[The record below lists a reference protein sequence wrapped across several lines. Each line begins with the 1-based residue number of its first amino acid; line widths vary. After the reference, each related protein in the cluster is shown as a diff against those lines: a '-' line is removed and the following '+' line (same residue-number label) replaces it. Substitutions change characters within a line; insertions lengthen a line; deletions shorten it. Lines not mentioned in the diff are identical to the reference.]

1 MITYEELKNMLSF
14 GTPAVF
20 IGDEAYA
27 VRDVMQ
33 DAIGKYALLTDSDN
47 ALRKVYADVDGVFNN
62 LRTPEIPNTDAFQ
75 AYLDA
80 KRKEQEDADGTSKV
94 RAFRDIVTGM
104 ADLYAKKNKDYG
116 DSFGQ
121 SFKEYGAYAST
132 QRLHDKLNRIKQLL
146 KSGDTAVKTESV
158 IDTLT
163 DLACYA
169 IMLRIEIESVKSG
182 GEPSTENK

>member
-1 MITYEELKNMLSF
+1 MITYEELRDLVS
-14 GTPAVF
+14 
-20 IGDEAYA
+20 DEQVKHVLVDGELMELLKAYE
-27 VRDVMQ
+27 DEF
-33 DAIGKYALLTDSDN
+33 GKYIIVRHQADSPV
-47 ALRKVYADVDGVFNN
+47 KIYADESGKFNN
-62 LRTPEIPNTDAFQ
+62 ISDVNYKPIFPPTDAFQ

-169 IMLRIEIESVKSG
+169 IMLRIEIEQQTK
-182 GEPSTENK
+182 

>member
-1 MITYEELKNMLSF
+1 MITYDELKKTTAKGATLLKVDDSVLTVY
-14 GTPAVF
+14 GVF
-20 IGDEAYA
+20 DDEA
-27 VRDVMQ
+27 
-33 DAIGKYALLTDSDN
+33 GKYAIFEDETHALRRAHADYLGVFDDLAFSCAENSNYQDETTDS
-47 ALRKVYADVDGVFNN
+47 
-62 LRTPEIPNTDAFQ
+62 FQ

-146 KSGDTAVKTESV
+146 KSGDAAVKTESV

-169 IMLRIEIESVKSG
+169 IMLRIEIEQQ
-182 GEPSTENK
+182 NK